1 MTTFVYGEWRC
12 IILIFRLLL
21 VSQWGFEGIR
31 EFFSLSHDD
40 PSGEIF
46 CPIGLKKSNVKVN
59 LDLWETQHTHV
70 IMLIMT
76 IHNFQF
82 FISPLEM
89 GKKEIFITAVCNMSF
104 MLLRNAIRLPG
115 SGPKGLEEEQIF
127 WFGHPWQAVPFP
139 ACSLPV
145 PGQSVKIEKNKL
157 SQIKKISMVN
167 FSDRAEKMEKYIKS
181 YVQEHSPE
189 RPPYCMSQRACD

>member
-1 MTTFVYGEWRC
+1 MKIGKWRAYLRYVRSVRFIEALC
-12 IILIFRLLL
+12 VFGRRY
-21 VSQWGFEGIR
+21 VPR
-31 EFFSLSHDD
+31 EFFPIKKHRGNPWRRLSTGNDGAYFYFSSLVGIAVRFWRNKRTFFIKSWR
-40 PSGEIF
+40 SVGKIF
-46 CPIGLKKSNVKVN
+46 CPIGRKKSNVKVN

-76 IHNFQF
+76 MHNFQF

-145 PGQSVKIEKNKL
+145 PGQSVKIEQK
-157 SQIKKISMVN
+157 
-167 FSDRAEKMEKYIKS
+167 
-181 YVQEHSPE
+181 
-189 RPPYCMSQRACD
+189 

>member
-1 MTTFVYGEWRC
+1 MKGLSEVCQVSKIHWGSVCVWPTLCTQGILSHKETQRQPMTTFVYGEWRC
-12 IILIFRLLL
+12 IIFIFRLLL

-31 EFFSLSHDD
+31 ELFSLSHDD
-40 PSGEIF
+40 PSGKIF
-46 CPIGLKKSNVKVN
+46 CPIGRKKSNVKVN

-76 IHNFQF
+76 MHNFQF

-89 GKKEIFITAVCNMSF
+89 GKKEIFITALCNMSF

-145 PGQSVKIEKNKL
+145 PGQSVKIE
-157 SQIKKISMVN
+157 
-167 FSDRAEKMEKYIKS
+167 EK
-181 YVQEHSPE
+181 
-189 RPPYCMSQRACD
+189 

>member
-1 MTTFVYGEWRC
+1 M
-12 IILIFRLLL
+12 
-21 VSQWGFEGIR
+21 
-31 EFFSLSHDD
+31 
-40 PSGEIF
+40 
-46 CPIGLKKSNVKVN
+46 
-59 LDLWETQHTHV
+59 
-70 IMLIMT
+70 
-76 IHNFQF
+76 HNFQF

-145 PGQSVKIEKNKL
+145 PGQSVKIE
-157 SQIKKISMVN
+157 
-167 FSDRAEKMEKYIKS
+167 EKYIKS
-181 YVQEHSPE
+181 DKKNLNGQFFRSRRENGKIHKILRSGAFSGTSAILYVPASL
-189 RPPYCMSQRACD
+189 RLKGTLGACSFNSKETWRKKARVIFC